1 MFKERVERATYEYP
15 VQSLNIQ
22 NGIQILYGL
31 SGLDHGKGLH
41 ILVSVARASVQD
53 ESSGGTPGSESLGW
67 VPGGIFVS

>member
-53 ESSGGTPGSESLGW
+53 ESPGGTPGSESLGW